1 MVHDI
6 NRSEHDE
13 ADSSSAQRSG
23 EVDRAVAE
31 VVGGEGDADDEEGAY
46 DVRRHGVQV
55 RFHSRVPEASD
66 DLREEIRDGE

>member
-13 ADSSSAQRSG
+13 ADSGSGQRSG

-46 DVRRHGVQV
+46 DVRRHGVQI
-55 RFHSRVPEASD
+55 RFHGRVPESSD